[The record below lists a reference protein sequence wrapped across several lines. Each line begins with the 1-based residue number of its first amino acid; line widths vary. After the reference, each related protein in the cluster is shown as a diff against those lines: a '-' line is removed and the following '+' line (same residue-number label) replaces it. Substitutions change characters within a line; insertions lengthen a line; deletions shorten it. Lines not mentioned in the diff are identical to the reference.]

1 MPVNDQPPALRV
13 TAVIC
18 SMRRVRLVVWG
29 PSTKLLAENSEL
41 QAQIQEVKGAG
52 VELLACKACSD
63 SYGVSEK
70 LASLGGEVM
79 YMGVPLTEYLKSD
92 WALLRF

>member
-41 QAQIQEVKGAG
+41 QVKIQEVKGAG

-63 SYGVSEK
+63 GCGVSEK
-70 LASLGGEVM
+70 LASLGVAVM
-79 YMGVPLTEYLKSD
+79 YMGMPLTEYV
-92 WALLRF
+92 